1 MDKYIYVAMTG
12 ARESMRAQAIN
23 SHNLANASTVGFRA
37 ELAAVTTQSAGEG
50 DRSEARAFAS
60 ITETGWSQSAGP
72 LQSTGR
78 DLDVA
83 VEGDGWIAV
92 QAPDGTEAY
101 TRAGDLRLDATGA
114 VRNGAG
120 HPVLSGGGPLV
131 IPPHASLVI
140 GADGAVSIVPLGQ
153 GAETTARVGNIKL
166 VKPDPAQLE
175 RGPDGLFRVKG
186 GGDAP
191 ADASVRIVSGA
202 LEGSNV
208 NVADAMVRMIELSR
222 QFDMHMKTLRTV
234 EDNARNSAS
243 LMRIS

>member
-1 MDKYIYVAMTG
+1 MDKYIFVAMSG

-37 ELAAVTTQSAGEG
+37 ELASVATRSAGEG
-50 DRSEARAFAS
+50 ARSEARAFAT
-60 ITETGWSQSAGP
+60 INETGWSRAAGP
-72 LQSTGR
+72 LQTTGR

-92 QAPDGTEAY
+92 QAPDGSEAY

-120 HPVLSGGGPLV
+120 HAVLSDGGPLT
-131 IPPHASLVI
+131 IPPYASLVV
-140 GADGAVSIVPLGQ
+140 GSDGAVSIVPLGQ
-153 GAETTARVGNIKL
+153 GAETTARAGRIKL

-175 RGPDGLFRVKG
+175 RGVDGLFRLKG
-186 GGDAP
+186 GADAP
-191 ADASVRIVSGA
+191 ADSSVRIVSGA

-208 NVADAMVRMIELSR
+208 NVADAMVRMIELAR